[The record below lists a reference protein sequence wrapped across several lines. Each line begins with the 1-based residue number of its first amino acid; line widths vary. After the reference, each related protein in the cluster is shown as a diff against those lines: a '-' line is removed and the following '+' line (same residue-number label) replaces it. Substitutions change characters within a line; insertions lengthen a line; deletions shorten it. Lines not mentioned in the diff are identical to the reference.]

1 MLEQGFPNTM
11 SSWGG
16 TVPPQWHVP
25 LMRGGAGRG
34 RQKICGGGGDFGLKK
49 SNICK
54 IRFCMFNTYFCVLLF
69 CDSAVVN
76 IGC

>member
-25 LMRGGAGRG
+25 LMRGGQVGG
-34 RQKICGGGGDFGLKK
+34 DKKFVGGGTL
-49 SNICK
+49 
-54 IRFCMFNTYFCVLLF
+54 
-69 CDSAVVN
+69 A
-76 IGC
+76 